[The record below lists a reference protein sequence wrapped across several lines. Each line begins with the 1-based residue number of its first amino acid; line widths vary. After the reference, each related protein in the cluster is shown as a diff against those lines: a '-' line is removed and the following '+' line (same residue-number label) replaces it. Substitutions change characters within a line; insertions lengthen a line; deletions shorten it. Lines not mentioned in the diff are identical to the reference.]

1 MSSRLGGPMA
11 ADSAAHLIKLVTE
24 ARDGDAAV
32 RQTAVAGFDPNQ
44 IDDLLHGA
52 ADLGGAALA
61 SGIGASPGAAS
72 GQAYFSADAAMDA
85 FDRGEMVVL
94 VCLETSPADEGAMR
108 VVEGIVTGRG
118 GLASHAAVVARGW
131 GIPAVCGAESLEF
144 GDDGSVSAGGV
155 QLVEGSDVSLDGATG
170 EIFLGAAEVS
180 SGGPPAELD
189 ELLSWADEI
198 CAATVTVRANADSGD
213 DAARARSMGAQ
224 GIGLCRTEHQFLGER
239 ATLVQRFVVDEDDS
253 ALDAMFDH
261 QRADFIE
268 VLEAMDGLPVTVR
281 FLDAPLH
288 EFLHGLSGPAADKFH
303 EANPMLGFRG
313 VRLGILR
320 PALYAMQA
328 RALAEAVKKRRS
340 DGGDPHAEIM
350 IPLVGTTT
358 ELQHA
363 TETVLEAWATVL
375 DTPPV
380 VGTMIE
386 TPRAALVAG
395 SLAETAGFLS
405 FGTNDLTQ
413 LTFGFSRDDLEASVI
428 SPYVDQGVLPS
439 SPFGSL
445 DLEGV
450 GALVSLAV
458 ESSRAVDPDL
468 KIGVCGEH
476 GGDPDSVRFFVQAGL
491 NYVSCS
497 PFRVPAARLAA
508 AQAVLSLNE

>member
-1 MSSRLGGPMA
+1 MA
-11 ADSAAHLIKLVTE
+11 ADPASQLIDLVTG
-24 ARDGDAAV
+24 ARDGDDEAKRAAV
-32 RQTAVAGFDPNQ
+32 GAFDPAA

-52 ADLGGAALA
+52 ADLEGDEAVAT
-61 SGIGASPGAAS
+61 GIGASPGAAS
-72 GQAYFSADAAMDA
+72 GRAYFTADAAMDA

-131 GIPAVCGAESLEF
+131 GIPAVCGAETLQF
-144 GDDGSVSAGGV
+144 GEDGSVMAGET
-155 QLVEGSDVSLDGATG
+155 QLAEGAEVSLDGGTG
-170 EIFLGAAEVS
+170 EMYLGAADVAAD
-180 SGGPPAELD
+180 GPPEELE
-189 ELLSWADEI
+189 ELLGWADEV
-198 CAATVTVRANADSGD
+198 CRGRVTVRANADDGD
-213 DAARARSMGAQ
+213 DAARAREFGAR

-239 ATLVQRFVVDEDDS
+239 AALVQRFVVDDDDT
-253 ALDAMFDH
+253 ALDEMFDH

-268 VLEAMDGLPVTVR
+268 VLEAMDGFPVTVR
-281 FLDAPLH
+281 LLDAPLH
-288 EFLHGLSGPAADKFH
+288 EFLHGLTGPAAAKFH

-328 RALAEAVKKRRS
+328 RALAEAVKQRIA
-340 DGGDPHAEIM
+340 DGGDPQAEIM
-350 IPLVGTTT
+350 IPLVGTVA
-358 ELQHA
+358 ELEAA

-380 VGTMIE
+380 VGTMVE
-386 TPRAALVAG
+386 TPRAALIAG
-395 SLAETAGFLS
+395 SLAESAGFLS

-413 LTFGFSRDDLEASVI
+413 LTFGYSRDDLEATVI
-428 SPYVDQGVLPS
+428 GPYVDKGILPT

-445 DLEGV
+445 DIDGV
-450 GALVSLAV
+450 GALVVGAV
-458 ESSRAVDPDL
+458 EASRGVSPDL

-476 GGDPDSVRFFVQAGL
+476 GGDPDSVRFFVNAGL

-508 AQAVLSLNE
+508 AQALLA